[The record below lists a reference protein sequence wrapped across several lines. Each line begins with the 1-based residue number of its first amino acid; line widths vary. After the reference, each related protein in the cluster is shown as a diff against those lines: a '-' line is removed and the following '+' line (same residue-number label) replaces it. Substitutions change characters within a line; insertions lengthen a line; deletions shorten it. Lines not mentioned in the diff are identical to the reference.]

1 MIVTKQ
7 AQRAKPPPNA
17 DAPSVIVMGCGR
29 SHRRDDQVGLLIADL
44 LEAGPPPN
52 TRVLKSED
60 PGADLLTEVAGF
72 DLVIIVDANRSRV
85 STQPG
90 SCSRFVIS
98 RKGGTGLDDLFKSQ
112 GDRPV
117 SSSHLLSVM
126 DALAT
131 SRELGLLPPE
141 LWIYA
146 VSAESFG
153 YGDELSHGLRRSIRD
168 VARRIQTDVRAWL
181 RIRSPRHA

>member
-1 MIVTKQ
+1 MIVTGEAHHSKT
-7 AQRAKPPPNA
+7 PPNA

-29 SHRRDDQVGLLIADL
+29 SHRRDDQAGLLIADL
-44 LEAGPPPN
+44 LHAHPPPC
-52 TRVLKSED
+52 TTVLKSED
-60 PGADLLTEVAGF
+60 PGADLLTEVAGAY
-72 DLVIIVDANRSRV
+72 LVIVVDANRSREK
-85 STQPG
+85 SPPG
-90 SCSRFVIS
+90 SCRRFVIS
-98 RKGGTGLDDLFKSQ
+98 AESGTGLDDLFKSQ